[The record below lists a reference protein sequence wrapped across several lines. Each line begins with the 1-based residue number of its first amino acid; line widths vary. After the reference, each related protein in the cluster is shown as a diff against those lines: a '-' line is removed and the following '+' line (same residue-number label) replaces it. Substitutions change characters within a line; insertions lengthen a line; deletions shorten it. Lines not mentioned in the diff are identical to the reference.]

1 MEQQNHGIIGNIA
14 RNPIAFAVAFL
25 AFFLLSVAFLS
36 FVDAL
41 PDPSHTDTS
50 EAHAST
56 ITTTTDVKPVAATK
70 AELPVRVVAA
80 KAGLNVTIK
89 NPSSTDVEVLDND
102 LLSGAVR
109 YPTSGKLGANGTV
122 LLFGHSSYLPVVHNQ
137 AYKAF
142 DGIQNLKKG
151 DEVSVYSSTLEY
163 RFAVESVTVANADED
178 VVELRSDGQYLTLVT
193 CDSFT
198 KKTDRF
204 IVTAKFIG
212 AYPLISN

>member
-1 MEQQNHGIIGNIA
+1 MEHQNHGIIGNIA

-25 AFFLLSVAFLS
+25 AFFLVTVAFLS

-41 PDPSHTDTS
+41 PDPSHTDAA

-56 ITTTTDVKPVAATK
+56 PEVVAETPVKTTSS
-70 AELPVRVVAA
+70 ELPVRVVAA
-80 KAGLNVTIK
+80 KAGLDVTIK
-89 NPSSTDVEVLDND
+89 NPSSTDVDTLDQD

-109 YPTSGKLGANGTV
+109 YPTSAKLGVNGTV

-151 DEVSVYSSTLEY
+151 DEVSVYSGTLEY
-163 RFAVESVTVANADED
+163 RYAVETVTVANADED
-178 VVELRSDGQYLTLVT
+178 VVELRSDAKYLTLVT

-204 IVTAKFIG
+204 VVTAKFVG
-212 AYPLISN
+212 AYPLASN